1 MTIERETTMASDT
14 YTDTHVTFADLCR
27 AIAEQRIPHT
37 LRDEHYCISARDLRL
52 LAEGQG
58 CGEEHTGAD
67 LWLDLL
73 STPDPCAANLSEMSS
88 PS

>member
-14 YTDTHVTFADLCR
+14 STDTPLTFADLCR
-27 AIAEQRIPHT
+27 AIADRRVPHFR
-37 LRDEHYCISARDLRL
+37 RDDYYCVSARDLRR
-52 LAEGQG
+52 LAAGHG

-67 LWLDLL
+67 LWLDPL
-73 STPDPCAANLSEMSS
+73 TAPDPCAANLSEMGS